1 MVSRRELFSEIC
13 GILSQSGNDCAR
25 FDAQCIFEHILAKPL
40 PMILMDGDKPL
51 SPEDEEAV
59 RSMTKRRAEHFPLQ
73 YILGEWEFFGY
84 PFRVGEGVL
93 IPRPDTET
101 LIEQILDICR
111 EKGISSP
118 KIADLCSG
126 SGCIAVTLKKELP
139 QAEVYAVE
147 LSDRAIGYLKENI
160 ALNNAD
166 ITVIK
171 GDVLDK
177 KTAEALPK
185 LDIIVSN
192 PPYLTAVDMQEL
204 DEEVRHEPETALF
217 GGDDGL
223 GFYRKITSVWKD
235 NLKKGGILAYEY
247 GLGQHDEVS
256 RILTE
261 NGFENIQLRRDMAG
275 IIRTAAAE
283 RR

>member
-1 MVSRRELFSEIC
+1 MVSRRKLFSEIC

-25 FDAQCIFEHILAKPL
+25 FDAQCIFEYVLAKPL
-40 PMILMDGDKPL
+40 PMILMDGDKSL
-51 SPEDEEAV
+51 SPVDEEAV

-118 KIADLCSG
+118 QIADLCSG

-147 LSDRAIGYLKENI
+147 LSDRAIGYLKKNI

-177 KTAEALPK
+177 KTAETLSE

-192 PPYLTAVDMQEL
+192 PPYLTSVDMQEL

-235 NLKKGGILAYEY
+235 TLKEGGILAYEY